1 MDRQKKILIFGGAW
15 VSAMLLTWFLYAR
28 TVAPQQERHVR
39 VVVATHDLPLGTL
52 LRASDVRLVNYPQH
66 DIPKG
71 VILQTKDATNKVAL
85 VSLYAN
91 EPVLIS
97 KLSAPTS
104 LEGFSSIIEP
114 GYRAVSVPITD
125 ASGVAGLIQPNSK
138 VDVLFTRTGSLAEA
152 ATSTILQDVKVIST
166 GKLLAAGQVADPR
179 APKSQV
185 VTLVLTPED
194 AQKLELAKSQGRISL
209 SLRNPLDNSETQN
222 SGPVTTEALD
232 PGLSERLALAKRASR
247 INPGAFD
254 DLKKEP
260 PKKKEPEKPPRVVVD
275 VYRGDKH
282 VQELFR

>member
-1 MDRQKKILIFGGAW
+1 M
-15 VSAMLLTWFLYAR
+15 
-28 TVAPQQERHVR
+28 
-39 VVVATHDLPLGTL
+39 
-52 LRASDVRLVNYPQH
+52 NYPQH

>member
-15 VSAMLLTWFLYAR
+15 VSALLLTWFLYAR
-28 TVAPQQERHVR
+28 TVAPHAERQVR
-39 VVVATHDLPLGTL
+39 VVVAAHDLPIGTL
-52 LRASDVRLVNYPQH
+52 LRTSDVRLVNYPEH

-71 VILQTKDATNKVAL
+71 VMLQARDATNRVAL
-85 VSLYAN
+85 VPLYSN
-91 EPVLIS
+91 EPVLVS

-104 LEGFSSIIEP
+104 LEGFASIIEP

-166 GKLLAAGQVADPR
+166 GKLLPAGQTADPR
-179 APKSQV
+179 APKSQT
-185 VTLVLTPED
+185 VTLVLKPED

-209 SLRNPLDNSETQN
+209 SLRNPLDNSETED
-222 SGPVTTEALD
+222 SGPVTTDALD
-232 PGLSERLALAKRASR
+232 PGLSERLALAKRNSR
-247 INPGAFD
+247 TNPID
-254 DLKKEP
+254 SLPREP
-260 PKKKEPEKPPRVVVD
+260 VKKKEAEKPPRLVVD
-275 VYRGDKH
+275 VYHGDKH

>member
-28 TVAPQQERHVR
+28 TVAPQQERQVR

-52 LRASDVRLVNYPQH
+52 LRASDIRLVNYPAH
-66 DIPKG
+66 DVPKG
-71 VILQTKDATNKVAL
+71 VIVQTKDAANRVAL
-85 VSLYAN
+85 VPLYAN
-91 EPVLIS
+91 EPVLLS

-104 LEGFSSIIEP
+104 VEGFASIIPP

-125 ASGVAGLIQPNSK
+125 ATGVAGLVQPNSR

-152 ATSTILQDVKVIST
+152 ATTTILQDVKVIST
-166 GKLLAAGQVADPR
+166 GKLLPAGQTADPR
-179 APKSQV
+179 APKSPT

-209 SLRNPLDNSETQN
+209 SLRNPLDNSEARE

-232 PGLSERLALAKRASR
+232 PGLAERLALAKRNNRNGS
-247 INPGAFD
+247 FD
-254 DLKKEP
+254 ELKKP
-260 PKKKEPEKPPRVVVD
+260 APRREPEKPPRVVVD